1 MILQISKNFIRCG
14 YFFFKSLLGISG
26 LKFLSPSEVYT
37 FEKDNESTID
47 NYFDGKVIF
56 HRLDSK
62 VSDLASTIEFAP
74 FYLVVENGEIIS
86 KNAILAKNRKLL
98 VELYHEN
105 YKGIRKYLECKI
117 NSFFFPDH
125 DNYFIKKLFNFKK
138 VRINCVLL
146 VSASS
151 SNFNYYHFLFDFL
164 PKLLHYK
171 DKFDDIDA
179 IVINGPRPSW
189 QLRILSLLEINKEI
203 IVMNNKYS
211 IVSKKIYAPSYLS
224 LISHPNRLVV
234 DTISQ
239 LKHFKDSSGLSKG
252 LKFLYVSRQAQSS
265 RRILNHQEFN
275 SLLVPYGFVEIRPEE
290 YSFQQQIGFFNN
302 AEIVIGPHG
311 AGLSNI
317 VFCQED
323 TKIVEINPVGFYNET
338 LENITRLLDLDYYSF
353 ISSSIDKNDNMVVNL
368 DQFSEF
374 LQQIIYPDK

>member
-1 MILQISKNFIRCG
+1 MQISKNFIRCG

-37 FEKDNESTID
+37 FEKDNVSIIE
-47 NYFDGKVIF
+47 NHFDGKVIF

-98 VELYHEN
+98 VELYHVH

-189 QLRILSLLEINKEI
+189 QLRILSLLEVNKKI
-203 IVMNNKYS
+203 VVMNNLYS

-239 LKHFKDSSGLSKG
+239 LKHLKDSSGLSKG

-275 SLLVPYGFVEIRPEE
+275 SLLKPYGFEEIRAEE
-290 YSFQQQIGFFNN
+290 YSFQQQIFLFSN

-311 AGLSNI
+311 AGLANI
-317 VFCQED
+317 VFCQKN
-323 TKIVEINPVGFYNET
+323 TKIIEIKPINFYNDT
-338 LENITRLLDLDYYSF
+338 FENITRILGLEYYSF
-353 ISSSIDKNDNMVVNL
+353 TSSSIKLNDNMVVNL
-368 DQFSEF
+368 DQFSNLLRRMINTDE
-374 LQQIIYPDK
+374 